1 MIRFIKKHL
10 KFIFQL
16 TIIGGLFFMLGFFYQ
31 YHLPR
36 IESWLMVEIENYSD
50 QNLPVK
56 VWPQKLNISFFP
68 LGLDIENIKF
78 KPKPPLSE
86 TLAPGEISNV
96 DLELSLLQLIR
107 GRIRVSQLAVSGSDI
122 KLILKDNPDQNKE
135 AFTQTQWSELLEM
148 IYQLPI
154 DQLDLDKI
162 NILARVEKLQTSG
175 HIKGLSAS
183 LENRYETLKLDLL
196 VPDLT
201 LKETNKSPRV
211 KVFLETKL
219 LLDDSNV
226 KLSALK
232 LRKQNSFLVATGD
245 FSGSYVEGN
254 IDQYR
259 IQARTQVETQSV
271 LSTIKA
277 FLPKFSNYEMS
288 GIIGG
293 EVNLNQPKN
302 ERPELT
308 TNLKSENLVF
318 NKYEI
323 GNTELKARSTQ
334 EELNIREFIINN
346 SAGSAKLSDAK
357 MQFNDEFSF
366 SSGVVINQLEVAQL
380 LRAINVGDTPLIINL
395 NANIPC
401 KGAFYPEFKL
411 GCGGQANVK
420 DLWVY
425 SGPNKKTIVKAE
437 GFKLNGDFTVN
448 GKQVSYNSKIEIGKS
463 KGSSNG
469 VINYKSGFDINY
481 EASKIFFN
489 DIVNLANLKLEGSGK
504 LSGKTQGNSKTAT
517 MSLNLDA
524 NNVWLEDYLLGNA
537 SADIS
542 YKKSKLSFNN
552 LKGIIDSTQYQ
563 GEVIINLAKSSIQ
576 LQAKSNYLNTTDL
589 IKVFSRKIN
598 FELPITGTGQAT
610 VSAQGPLNFSKLSYD
625 LYSQVYR
632 GSIYDE
638 SYDVLQASIRSNKG
652 LVSFA
657 NSYLKKGRSQAFVTG
672 TINSS
677 GIADLKIQGESFKLK
692 ELDHLRRR
700 DLEIGGDLSFS
711 STLQGPILDPNYK
724 LSSEFKNITI
734 FDEKVKDSKVV
745 FGVDKQKIFTQG
757 ELLGDTI
764 NFDINYPFDNKEP
777 FYFKAKT
784 NNWNFTKY
792 LALIATD
799 EVQRTFNSS
808 VTSTINLSSQQGGIK
823 NSSGFINVDEFFIQ
837 RGNIKMAN
845 KDTMRLI
852 FTDGVIETEAVTLVG
867 EESFVSLESAQKNSE
882 NLDLTAKAKIP
893 MGLLAIIL
901 PVSDISGQLSGSVK
915 LTGSYNKLNIVG
927 SSFIENGF
935 FAISGFP
942 HAFDNISADILF
954 NEKNILIN
962 SVEGQLA
969 GGSLTGSGRVQ
980 LVGINN
986 IPVSLNMNVNNASF
1000 EVPAGFN
1007 TQGQARLQIVGN
1019 WFPYTLKGQYMVNKG
1034 LVTTSFIESNGDK
1047 SKQLQ
1052 PSAYLPQYLTK
1063 QSFEPINLNLN
1074 VILNRPV
1081 VIKNPEADA
1090 KVSGQVL
1097 LQGYPDKPLLTG
1109 QLQIERG
1116 GEITFRDNEFD
1127 ILSANIEYNTAPPE
1141 QPKLYVSAKTQIIS
1155 DDITY
1160 DINLILQG
1168 TASNPNFKLSSTP
1181 PLEENEIVSLL
1192 ALGVTPSQLD
1202 ERVDPSEQAT
1212 QTSYQLGTALLSS
1225 PLGKEIKNRFGV
1237 DVQISS
1243 GFDEVDKKSVP
1254 TVTVKKQI
1262 TDDLSAQASRTIEQI
1277 PKNNV
1282 KMKYNINQNLSIIGL
1297 WDSSE
1302 ANLAE
1307 PERDT
1312 TSDTIGVDLEYKIR
1326 FK

>member
-16 TIIGGLFFMLGFFYQ
+16 TIIGALFFMLGFFYQ

-50 QNLPVK
+50 NKLPVK
-56 VWPQKLNISFFP
+56 VWPQKLKISFFP
-68 LGLDIENIKF
+68 LGLDIQNIKF
-78 KPKPPLSE
+78 KPKAPLSE
-86 TLAPGEISNV
+86 TLAPGEINNV

-107 GRIRVSQLAVSGSDI
+107 GRVRVSRLGVSGSDI
-122 KLILKDNPDQNKE
+122 KLILKDTPDQNKE
-135 AFTQTQWSELLEM
+135 AFTQAQWSDLLEM

-175 HIKGLSAS
+175 HIKGLSAT

-254 IDQYR
+254 IEQYR
-259 IQARTQVETQSV
+259 IQARTQVQTQSV
-271 LSTIKA
+271 INTIKA

-293 EVNLNQPKN
+293 EINLNQPKN

-308 TNLKSENLVF
+308 TNLKSENLIF
-318 NKYEI
+318 NNYEI

-334 EELNIREFIINN
+334 QQLSIKEFNIKN

-380 LRAINVGDTPLIINL
+380 LRAINVGNTPLVINL

-401 KGAFYPEFKL
+401 KGVFYPEFKL
-411 GCGGQANVK
+411 ECSGEANVK

-425 SGPNKKTIVKAE
+425 SGANKNTIVKAE
-437 GFKLNGDFTVN
+437 GFKLNGGFTVD
-448 GKQVSYNSKIEIGKS
+448 GKEVSYNSKIEIGES
-463 KGSSNG
+463 KGSSKG
-469 VINYKSGFDINY
+469 VINYKSGFNINY
-481 EASKIFFN
+481 DASKIFFK
-489 DIVNLANLKLEGSGK
+489 DIVNLANLKLEGDGK

-517 MSLNLDA
+517 MNLNLDA

-552 LKGIIDSTQYQ
+552 LKGVIDSTQYQ
-563 GEVIINLAKSSIQ
+563 GDVIINLAKSSIQ

-589 IKVFSRKIN
+589 LKAFSRKIN

-610 VSAQGPLNFSKLSYD
+610 VTAQGPLNFSKLSYD

-638 SYDVLQASIRSNKG
+638 SYDVLQAAIRSNKG
-652 LVSFA
+652 LVSFS

-677 GIADLKIQGESFKLK
+677 GIADLKIQGENFKLK

-700 DLEIGGDLSFS
+700 DLEIGGDLSFT

-724 LSSEFKNITI
+724 LSSEFKNMTV
-734 FDEKVKDSKVV
+734 FDEQVKDSKVT
-745 FGVDKQKIFTQG
+745 FGVDKQKLYTQG

-837 RGNIKMAN
+837 RGNIKMTN

-867 EESFVSLESAQKNSE
+867 EESFITIESAQKSPE
-882 NLDLTAKAKIP
+882 YLDLTAKAKIP

-901 PVSDISGQLSGSVK
+901 PVSDISGKLSGSVK
-915 LTGSYNKLNIVG
+915 LTGSYKKLNIVG

-969 GGSLTGSGRVQ
+969 GGALTGSGRVQ
-980 LVGINN
+980 LLGINN

-1007 TQGQARLQIVGN
+1007 TQGQARLQIVGS
-1019 WFPYTLKGQYMVNKG
+1019 WFPYTLKGQYLVNKG

-1047 SKQLQ
+1047 SKQIQ

-1127 ILSANIEYNTAPPE
+1127 ILSANIEYNTAPPD

>member
-1 MIRFIKKHL
+1 M
-10 KFIFQL
+10 
-16 TIIGGLFFMLGFFYQ
+16 MGFFYQ

-36 IESWLMVEIENYSD
+36 IESWLMVEIENYSEE
-50 QNLPVK
+50 NLPLK
-56 VWPQKLNISFFP
+56 VWPQNLKISFFP
-68 LGLDIENIKF
+68 LGLDIKNIKF
-78 KPKPPLSE
+78 KPKAPLSE

-107 GRIRVSQLAVSGSDI
+107 GRIRVSRLAVSGSDI
-122 KLILKDNPDQNKE
+122 KLILKHNPDEKKE
-135 AFTQTQWSELLEM
+135 AFTQAQWSELLEM
-148 IYQLPI
+148 IYRLPI

-175 HIKGLSAS
+175 HIKDLSAT

-219 LLDDSNV
+219 LLDSSNV

-254 IDQYR
+254 IEQYR
-259 IQARTQVETQSV
+259 IQARTQIETQSV
-271 LSTIKA
+271 LNTIKA
-277 FLPKFSNYEMS
+277 FLPKYSNHEMS
-288 GIIGG
+288 GIIAG
-293 EVNLNQPKN
+293 EINLNQPKN

-308 TNLKSENLVF
+308 TNLKSEKLFF
-318 NKYEI
+318 NNYEI

-334 EELNIREFIINN
+334 EVLSIKEFNINN
-346 SAGSAKLSDAK
+346 SAGSARLSEAK
-357 MQFNDEFSF
+357 MEFNDEFSF

-380 LRAINVGDTPLIINL
+380 LRAINVGDTPLVVNL

-411 GCGGQANVK
+411 ECKGKANVN

-425 SGPNKKTIVKAE
+425 TGSNKKTIVKAE
-437 GFKLNGDFTVN
+437 GFKLNGGFTVD
-448 GKQVSYNSKIEIGKS
+448 GKKVSYNSKIEIGES
-463 KGSSNG
+463 KGSSKG
-469 VINYKSGFDINY
+469 VINYKTGFNINY
-481 EASKIFFN
+481 DASKLFFK
-489 DIVNLANLKLEGSGK
+489 DIINLANLKLEGSGN
-504 LSGKTQGNSKTAT
+504 LSGTTKGNSKTAT

-524 NNVWLEDYLLGNA
+524 DKVWLEDYLLGNA
-537 SADIS
+537 SSDIS

-552 LKGIIDSTQYQ
+552 LKGVIDSTQYQ
-563 GEVIINLAKSSIQ
+563 GDVIINLSKNTIQ

-589 IKVFSRKIN
+589 IKAFSRKIN
-598 FELPITGTGQAT
+598 FDLPITGTGQAT
-610 VSAQGPLNFSKLSYD
+610 VTAQGPLDFSKLSYD

-632 GSIYDE
+632 GSIYEE
-638 SYDVLQASIRSNKG
+638 SYDVLQASIRSTKG
-652 LVSFA
+652 LVSFS

-677 GIADLKIQGESFKLK
+677 GIADLKIQGENFKLK

-700 DLEIGGDLSFS
+700 DLEIGGDFSFS

-724 LSSEFKNITI
+724 LNSEFKKMTI
-734 FDEKVKDSKVV
+734 FDEQVKDSKVL
-745 FGVDKQKIFTQG
+745 FGVDKQKLYTQG

-764 NFDINYPFDNKEP
+764 SFDINYPFNNNDD

-823 NSSGFINVDEFFIQ
+823 KSSGFINVDEFFIQ
-837 RGNIKMAN
+837 RGNIKMTN

-867 EESFVSLESAQKNSE
+867 EESFVSLESAQKNSD

-915 LTGSYNKLNIVG
+915 LSGNYKKLNIVG
-927 SSFIENGF
+927 SSFVENGF

-942 HAFDNISADILF
+942 HAFDNISADLLF
-954 NEKNILIN
+954 NEKNVLIN
-962 SVEGQLA
+962 SVDGQLA
-969 GGSLTGSGRVQ
+969 GGALTGSGRIQ
-980 LVGINN
+980 LLGINN

-1019 WFPYTLKGQYMVNKG
+1019 WFPYTLKGQYVVNKG

-1047 SKQLQ
+1047 SKQIQ

-1063 QSFEPINLNLN
+1063 QSFEPLNLNLN

-1116 GEITFRDNEFD
+1116 GQITFRDNEFD

>member
-10 KFIFQL
+10 KFILQL
-16 TIIGGLFFMLGFFYQ
+16 TIIGGLFFMMGFFYQ

-36 IESWLMVEIENYSD
+36 IESWLMVEIENYSEE
-50 QNLPVK
+50 NLPLK
-56 VWPQKLNISFFP
+56 VWPQNLKISFFP
-68 LGLDIENIKF
+68 LGLDIKNIKF
-78 KPKPPLSE
+78 KPKAPLSE

-107 GRIRVSQLAVSGSDI
+107 GRIRVSRLAVSGSDI
-122 KLILKDNPDQNKE
+122 KLILKHNPDEKKE
-135 AFTQTQWSELLEM
+135 AFTQAQWSELLEM
-148 IYQLPI
+148 IYRLPI

-175 HIKGLSAS
+175 HIKDLSAT

-219 LLDDSNV
+219 LLDSSNV

-254 IDQYR
+254 IEQYR
-259 IQARTQVETQSV
+259 IQARTQIETQSV
-271 LSTIKA
+271 LNTIKA
-277 FLPKFSNYEMS
+277 FLPKYSNHEMS
-288 GIIGG
+288 GIIAG
-293 EVNLNQPKN
+293 EINLNQPKN

-308 TNLKSENLVF
+308 TNLKSEKLFF
-318 NKYEI
+318 NNYEI

-334 EELNIREFIINN
+334 EVLSIKEFNINN
-346 SAGSAKLSDAK
+346 SAGSARLSEAK
-357 MQFNDEFSF
+357 MEFNDEFSF

-380 LRAINVGDTPLIINL
+380 LRAINVGDTPLVVNL

-411 GCGGQANVK
+411 ECKGKANVN

-425 SGPNKKTIVKAE
+425 TGSNKKTIVKAE
-437 GFKLNGDFTVN
+437 GFKLNGGFTVD
-448 GKQVSYNSKIEIGKS
+448 GKKVSYNSKIEIGES
-463 KGSSNG
+463 KGSSKG
-469 VINYKSGFDINY
+469 VINYKTGFNINY
-481 EASKIFFN
+481 DASKLFFK
-489 DIVNLANLKLEGSGK
+489 DIINLANLKLEGSGN
-504 LSGKTQGNSKTAT
+504 LSGTTKGNSKTAT

-524 NNVWLEDYLLGNA
+524 DKVWLEDYLLGNA
-537 SADIS
+537 SSDIS

-552 LKGIIDSTQYQ
+552 LKGVIDSTQYQ
-563 GEVIINLAKSSIQ
+563 GDVIINLSKNTIQ

-589 IKVFSRKIN
+589 IKAFSRKIN
-598 FELPITGTGQAT
+598 FDLPITGTGQAT
-610 VSAQGPLNFSKLSYD
+610 VTAQGPLDFSKLSYD

-632 GSIYDE
+632 GSIYEE
-638 SYDVLQASIRSNKG
+638 SYDVLQASIRSTKG
-652 LVSFA
+652 LVSFS

-677 GIADLKIQGESFKLK
+677 GIADLKIQGENFKLK

-700 DLEIGGDLSFS
+700 DLEIGGDFSFS

-724 LSSEFKNITI
+724 LNSEFKKMTI
-734 FDEKVKDSKVV
+734 FDEQVKDSKVL
-745 FGVDKQKIFTQG
+745 FGVDKQKLYTQG

-764 NFDINYPFDNKEP
+764 SFDINYPFNNNDD

-823 NSSGFINVDEFFIQ
+823 KSSGFINVDEFFIQ
-837 RGNIKMAN
+837 RGNIKMTN

-867 EESFVSLESAQKNSE
+867 EESFVSLESAQKNSD

-915 LTGSYNKLNIVG
+915 LSGNYKKLNIVG
-927 SSFIENGF
+927 SSFVENGF

-942 HAFDNISADILF
+942 HAFDNISADLLF
-954 NEKNILIN
+954 NEKNVLIN
-962 SVEGQLA
+962 SVDGQLA
-969 GGSLTGSGRVQ
+969 GGALTGSGRIQ
-980 LVGINN
+980 LLGINN

-1019 WFPYTLKGQYMVNKG
+1019 WFPYTLKGQYVVNKG

-1047 SKQLQ
+1047 SKQIQ

-1063 QSFEPINLNLN
+1063 QSFEPLNLNLN

-1116 GEITFRDNEFD
+1116 GQITFRDNEFD

>member
-16 TIIGGLFFMLGFFYQ
+16 TILAGLLFMLGFFHQ

-36 IESWLMVEIENYSD
+36 IENWLMVEIENYSE
-50 QNLPVK
+50 QNLPLK
-56 VWPQKLNISFFP
+56 VWPKKLNIKFFP
-68 LGLDIENIKF
+68 LGLQIQQIKY
-78 KPKPPLSE
+78 KPKAPLSE
-86 TLAPGEISNV
+86 NLAPGEVNNV
-96 DLELSLLQLIR
+96 EVELSLLDLIR
-107 GRIRVSQLAVSGSDI
+107 GRIRISRLLVSETDI
-122 KLILKDNPDQNKE
+122 KLIIKKTDSEESE
-135 AFTQTQWSELLEM
+135 AFTQQKWQNLLNNV
-148 IYQLPI
+148 YKLPI
-154 DQLDLDKI
+154 DILDLQNI
-162 NILARVEKLQTSG
+162 NILSKVEQLQTSA
-175 HIKGLSAS
+175 HIKNLSAS

-196 VPDLT
+196 LPELT

-219 LLDDSNV
+219 LLDSSNI

-232 LRKQNSFLVATGD
+232 IRKGDSFLVATGD
-245 FSGSYVEGN
+245 LSGTYVEGK
-254 IDQYR
+254 IDQYNVK
-259 IQARTQVETQSV
+259 ARTQIETQSV
-271 LSTIKA
+271 LNTFKA
-277 FLPKFSNYEMS
+277 FMPRFSNYEVS
-288 GIIGG
+288 GLISG
-293 EVNLNQPKN
+293 EINLNQPNN
-302 ERPELT
+302 ERPQLL
-308 TNLKSENLVF
+308 TNLQSKDLIF
-318 NKYEI
+318 NNYEI
-323 GNTELKARSTQ
+323 GNTKLKAKSTQ
-334 EELNIREFIINN
+334 DELSVKELQISN
-346 SAGSAKLSDAK
+346 SAGSASMSNATMK
-357 MQFNDEFSF
+357 FNDQYSF
-366 SSGVVINQLEVAQL
+366 NAGVNIQQLEVSQL
-380 LRAINVGDTPLIINL
+380 LQALNIGKTPLVINL
-395 NANIPC
+395 NAKLPC
-401 KGAFYPEFKL
+401 DGAFYPEFQLNCEGK
-411 GCGGQANVK
+411 ANVK

-425 SGPNKKTIVKAE
+425 TGSSKKTIVKAKGFE
-437 GFKLNGDFTVN
+437 LDGGFKVDSKKVT
-448 GKQVSYNSKIEIGKS
+448 YDSKIKIGSSQGSS
-463 KGSSNG
+463 KGSISYKKGFN
-469 VINYKSGFDINY
+469 INYS
-481 EASKIFFN
+481 ASKLDFK
-489 DIVNLANLKLEGSGK
+489 DIINLSNLKLEGSAQLEGSTK
-504 LSGKTQGNSKTAT
+504 GNSKTAT
-517 MSLNLDA
+517 MSLKLDGQ
-524 NNVWLEDYLLGNA
+524 NVWLEDFLLGNA
-537 SADIS
+537 SSVIS
-542 YKKSKLSFNN
+542 YKKSILSFNKLN
-552 LKGIIDSTQYQ
+552 GVIDSTQYQ
-563 GEVIINLAKSSIQ
+563 GDVSINLAKSTIR

-589 IKVFSRKIN
+589 IKAFSRKIN
-598 FELPITGTGQAT
+598 FNLPITGTGQAT
-610 VSAQGPLNFSKLSYD
+610 ISAQGPLNFSKLSYD

-632 GSIYDE
+632 GAIYNE

-652 LVSFA
+652 LVNFS

-672 TINSS
+672 TINSN
-677 GIADLKIQGESFKLK
+677 GIADLKIQGENFKLT

-734 FDEKVKDSKVV
+734 FDEKVKDSKVL
-745 FGVDKQKIFTQG
+745 FGVDKQKLYTKG
-757 ELLGDTI
+757 ELLGETI
-764 NFDINYPFDNKEP
+764 SFDLNYPFDNSNP
-777 FYFKAKT
+777 FFFKAKT
-784 NNWNFTKY
+784 KDWNFTKY

-799 EVQRTFNSS
+799 NVQRTFNSS
-808 VTSTINLSSQQGGIK
+808 LTSTVNLSSKSGGIK
-823 NSSGFINVDEFFIQ
+823 NSSGFINVDNFLIQ
-837 RGNIKMAN
+837 RGNIKMNN
-845 KDTMRLI
+845 KDTMRLVL
-852 FTDGVIETEAVTLVG
+852 TDGVIETDNVMLTG
-867 EESFVSLESAQKNSE
+867 EESFVSIESDQKTAT

-893 MGLLAIIL
+893 MGLMAIIL
-901 PVSDISGQLSGSVK
+901 PVSDINGKLSGSVK
-915 LTGSYNKLNIVG
+915 LSGSYNKLSIVG

-962 SVEGQLA
+962 SINGQLA
-969 GGSLTGSGRVQ
+969 GGNLTGSGRVQ
-980 LVGINN
+980 LLGINN
-986 IPVSLNMNVNNASF
+986 IPVSLNMNVNNANF
-1000 EVPAGFN
+1000 EVPSGFS
-1007 TQGQARLQIVGN
+1007 TQGQARIQLVGN
-1019 WFPYTLKGQYMVNKG
+1019 WFPYTLKGEYIIKKG

-1047 SKQLQ
+1047 SKQIE
-1052 PSAYLPQYLTK
+1052 PSAYLPQYLTR
-1063 QSFEPINLNLN
+1063 QSFEPLKLNLN
-1074 VILNRPV
+1074 VSLSQPI

-1090 KVSGQVL
+1090 KVSGKVL
-1097 LQGYPDKPLLTG
+1097 IQGYPTKPLLTG

-1116 GEITFRDNEFD
+1116 GQITFRDNEFD

-1141 QPKLYVSAKTQIIS
+1141 QPKLYVSAKTQITS

-1192 ALGVTPSQLD
+1192 ALGITPSQLD

-1302 ANLAE
+1302 TNLAE

>member
-1047 SKQLQ
+1047 SKQIQ